1 MLNKL
6 QIDLKRRSFFY
17 INELNTRLL
26 KILSNN
32 NILSI
37 KNRWIFF
44 LKISKLNKNSFISKV
59 HNFCVITGRPKAI
72 FKNLKIS
79 RIIFRNKASFHK
91 LVGIQK
97 VSW

>member
-32 NILSI
+32 NI
-37 KNRWIFF
+37 
-44 LKISKLNKNSFISKV
+44 
-59 HNFCVITGRPKAI
+59 
-72 FKNLKIS
+72 
-79 RIIFRNKASFHK
+79 
-91 LVGIQK
+91 
-97 VSW
+97 